1 MKKQLNFAVN
11 SKVSDSPAEN
21 IHIYFKQ
28 MRKNETYRSVS
39 IYIYIYILYVQVRL
53 SKLCKRMNDA
63 PNNTFK

>member
-39 IYIYIYILYVQVRL
+39 IYIYIYIYIVCA
-53 SKLCKRMNDA
+53 S
-63 PNNTFK
+63 